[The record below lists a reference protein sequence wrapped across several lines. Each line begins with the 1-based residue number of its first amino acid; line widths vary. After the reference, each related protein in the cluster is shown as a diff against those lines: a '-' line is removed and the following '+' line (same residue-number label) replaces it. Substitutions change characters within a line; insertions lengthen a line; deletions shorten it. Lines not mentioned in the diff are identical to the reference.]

1 MGNEYWHEVLIISE
15 QHDVSPIEAVPD
27 PHSGQEYAEQKRTK
41 VCSSPALVNGVLM
54 GRI

>member
-15 QHDVSPIEAVPD
+15 QYDVSPIEAVPD
-27 PHSGQEYAEQKRTK
+27 PHSGKEYAEQKSTK
-41 VCSSPALVNGVLM
+41 VCSPPALVNGVLM